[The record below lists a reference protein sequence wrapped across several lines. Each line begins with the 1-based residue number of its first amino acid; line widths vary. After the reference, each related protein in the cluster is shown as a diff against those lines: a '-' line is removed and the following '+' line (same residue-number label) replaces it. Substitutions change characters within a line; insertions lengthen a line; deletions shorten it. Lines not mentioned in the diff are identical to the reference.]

1 MILNKEINVIQTID
15 KTMFLIC
22 IDLECLTMT
31 SREVSDSLIGEIDF
45 HLCLRIILNTLE
57 EFAKELLTYLYWQN
71 EIIQFVVLVN
81 ISKET
86 ADDHPETIT
95 GDSPCSM
102 VSGRT

>member
-31 SREVSDSLIGEIDF
+31 SREVGDSLIGKINF

-71 EIIQFVVLVN
+71 EIIQFVVLVD

-102 VSGRT
+102 FSGRT